1 MATFALIL
9 YLLYRRMVA
18 DRATYIYANMFVAV
32 PTATTVEPTD
42 GSYTNFILAND
53 EVKGV
58 P

>member
-1 MATFALIL
+1 
-9 YLLYRRMVA
+9 MVA
-18 DRATYIYANMFVAV
+18 DRAIYIYANMFVGV